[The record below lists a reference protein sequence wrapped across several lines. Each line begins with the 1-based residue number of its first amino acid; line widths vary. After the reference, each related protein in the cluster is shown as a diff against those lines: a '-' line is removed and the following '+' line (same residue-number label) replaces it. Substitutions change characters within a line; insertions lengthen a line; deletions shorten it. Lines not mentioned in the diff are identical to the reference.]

1 MQNEPSA
8 LRSVRNVLL
17 GAAVGALA
25 CGAVL
30 LLESAAVLALGRI
43 PQSLVTALSLA
54 AAAVGAFAAG
64 LTGSLLS
71 GHAGLLYGFAC
82 AFLLFLAILI
92 GGAIES
98 TDWSGGIFVKLGVML
113 LYGMLGGV
121 LGVNRRLRY

>member
-71 GHAGLLYGFAC
+71 GHAGLLY
-82 AFLLFLAILI
+82 
-92 GGAIES
+92 S
-98 TDWSGGIFVKLGVML
+98 Q
-113 LYGMLGGV
+113 
-121 LGVNRRLRY
+121 